1 MTPAQTRV
9 QISGAIETKP
19 SQHGPQTLAGNCAI
33 VPVSSRAVVTCWLNR
48 VCGGPFGRLTD
59 GDICCRT
66 LPYPTIISN
75 DEPSIWPE
83 VLHTQEPI
91 QNRGTPRRQR
101 GRANE
106 QTVKTKSQA
115 CKSCAGTPGAKNKA
129 GTKRGMGRGWCRSS

>member
-1 MTPAQTRV
+1 MILFEIRLNDPSMNVLPFFSLFSYFSRRVQSEFQMTPAQTRV
-9 QISGAIETKP
+9 QISGAIETTP

-75 DEPSIWPE
+75 DEPPIWPE

-101 GRANE
+101 DALMNR
-106 QTVKTKSQA
+106 Q
-115 CKSCAGTPGAKNKA
+115 
-129 GTKRGMGRGWCRSS
+129 